1 MNMRAK
7 NPLRLRE
14 GWIIFFVL
22 GVVMLNFPF
31 LHIFNKDILIFGTPL
46 IVLYLMAGWP
56 ISIVVVYLFSLLL
69 DIEEEDS
76 DTSPPAPPQDQA

>member
-69 DIEEEDS
+69 DTEEEDGDS
-76 DTSPPAPPQDQA
+76 SPPAPPQDQA